1 MGETI
6 TPRALTRRLKRHLY
20 KAPQRFMAVCAPGL
34 EPYLTREVQALAADE
49 VTPVSGGV
57 EFIGPLDLV
66 YASNLWLRTAH
77 RVLLR
82 IDNFLAQSLPMLYN
96 RARRIPWE
104 LYLGFSPTVSLR
116 VSAKASRL
124 QQGAGVANTLYQ
136 AILARLTPLGLQP
149 VHTEDAPLEI
159 LVRLFEDRCTIS
171 LNTSGLHLH
180 KRGYRLATAK
190 APLRETLAAGIAIA
204 CQAERYDLI
213 VDPMCGSGTLLI
225 EAGWLAASIPPGGQ
239 RTFAFEQA
247 PFFQPGKW
255 QRLKAHVLTQ
265 AQPSSIRLL
274 GSDLNLGAVRAAQ
287 GNAARAGLALTLQ
300 QADALTLPYDELSKQ
315 GARRLLLCNL
325 PYGQRIGE
333 QRQLAR
339 IVAAFAAV
347 LRRSCRG
354 WDYALLAQ
362 PHQLLE
368 AGLKPTRQLALNNGG
383 IPVMLAMGQLV
394 GFDRVEHT
402 IRSDQGIS

>member
-1 MGETI
+1 
-6 TPRALTRRLKRHLY
+6 
-20 KAPQRFMAVCAPGL
+20 
-34 EPYLTREVQALAADE
+34 
-49 VTPVSGGV
+49 V
-57 EFIGPLDLV
+57 EFVGPLDLI
-66 YASNLWLRTAH
+66 YAANLWLRTAH

-82 IDNFLAQSLPMLYN
+82 IDDFLAQSLPMLYN
-96 RARRIPWE
+96 RAGRIPWE

-116 VSAKASRL
+116 ISAKASRL

-159 LVRLFEDRCTIS
+159 LVRLFQDRCTLS

-225 EAGWLAASIPPGGQ
+225 EAGLLAAGIPPGGQ
-239 RTFAFEQA
+239 RNFAFEQA

-255 QRLKAHVLTQ
+255 RRLKESAISQ
-265 AQPSSIRLL
+265 RRPSPIVLL
-274 GSDLNLGAVRAAQ
+274 GSDRNPGAVRAARS
-287 GNAARAGLALTLQ
+287 NAHRAGLELTFS
-300 QADALTLPYDELSKQ
+300 QADALRLPYDELSKQ

-325 PYGQRIGE
+325 PYGQRVEEG
-333 QRQLAR
+333 RFRGLM
-339 IVAAFAAV
+339 AV
-347 LRRSCRG
+347 LRRACPG

-362 PHQLLE
+362 PHQLRE
-368 AGLKPTRQLALNNGG
+368 AGLKPTRQLTLNNGG
-383 IPVMLAMGQLV
+383 IPVMLLIGRL
-394 GFDRVEHT
+394 G
-402 IRSDQGIS
+402 

>member
-1 MGETI
+1 MMGETL

-34 EPYLTREVQALAADE
+34 EPYLLSEVQALGVSEA
-49 VTPVSGGV
+49 VPVSGGV
-57 EFIGPLDLV
+57 EFVGPLDLS
-66 YASNLWLRTAH
+66 YAANLWLRTAH

-82 IDNFLAQSLPMLYN
+82 IDDFLAQSLPMLYN

-159 LVRLFEDRCTIS
+159 LVRLFQDRCTLS

-190 APLRETLAAGIAIA
+190 APLRETLAAGIAMA
-204 CQAERYDLI
+204 CQAQRYDLI

-225 EAGWLAASIPPGGQ
+225 EAGLLAAGIPPGGQ
-239 RTFAFEQA
+239 RAFAFEQA

-255 QRLKAHVLTQ
+255 RRLKESAMSQRRPAPIV
-265 AQPSSIRLL
+265 LL
-274 GSDLNLGAVRAAQ
+274 GSDLDPGAVRAARS
-287 GNAARAGLALTLQ
+287 NAHRAGLELAIN
-300 QADALTLPYDELSKQ
+300 QADALRLPYDELSKQ

-325 PYGQRIGE
+325 PYGQRIEEG
-333 QRQLAR
+333 RLR
-339 IVAAFAAV
+339 RLVAV
-347 LRRSCRG
+347 LRRACSG

-362 PHQLLE
+362 PHQLE

-394 GFDRVEHT
+394 DFDRVEHAVT
-402 IRSDQGIS
+402 IDQGTII